1 MKSSLPVH
9 SASADDT
16 SYAILHAI
24 FISDRQSSA
33 MTTRTASVPCA
44 CGETLAVREEAA
56 GREETNLLCSCGR
69 RLELRREKGAWAIAA
84 SLTPERSVPISGFS
98 REIREDPDAERFFFS
113 HSIGGAP
120 MPVHIV
126 YLASSRAAEVKA
138 AGMKVTRF
146 PEVDGPLEARRRW
159 VARFESLRRSSSVRP
174 ARGIRDVEAASP

>member
-1 MKSSLPVH
+1 MSR
-9 SASADDT
+9 ATAQFDGER
-16 SYAILHAI
+16 ILHAI

-33 MTTRTASVPCA
+33 MTIRIASVACA
-44 CGETLAVREEAA
+44 CGQTLAVPDETA

-98 REIREDPDAERFFFS
+98 REIREDPEAQRFFFS

-146 PEVDGPLEARRRW
+146 SEVDGPLEARSRW
-159 VARFESLRRSSSVRP
+159 VARFDSLRRSSSVRP
-174 ARGIRDVEAASP
+174 VRGARGAEEASP